1 MNIDTV
7 LATLL
12 KAASFLKKPIQDVA
26 AQSVKDVYEAV
37 KVRIKRK
44 LNGKPDSLD
53 ALAKASAK
61 PESVPR
67 RDVLREEIH
76 DLPLDDDLELQHLLQ
91 HLAKLLPPADPV
103 VRQNVRVG
111 GRGHRVQVAGRDIIN
126 AEKHLQKNII
136 TPDERHLSGEQKAK
150 LQPLIKELAE
160 RLAGENG
167 APDYRGVHVRLQRH
181 FNVTSYLLIERADFE
196 GAVKFLKQQR
206 AINRSRLRRRN
217 PDAYR
222 NDFFR
227 AIWAR
232 AGNLGWMDASVYAYA
247 EQRLALKQPIRSL
260 KQLGPNQLK
269 SLSEAMERETRKA
282 PPENTTGASSNGGP
296 AAGS

>member
-7 LATLL
+7 LTTLL
-12 KAASFLKKPIQDVA
+12 KAATFLKKPIQDVLT
-26 AQSVKDVYEAV
+26 QSVKDVYEAV
-37 KVRIKRK
+37 KVRLQRK
-44 LNGKPDSLD
+44 LSGRPDALD
-53 ALAKASAK
+53 ALEKATAK

-67 RDVLREEIH
+67 RDVLHEEIQ
-76 DLPLDDDLELQHLLQ
+76 DVALEDDLELQHLLQ
-91 HLAKLLPPADPV
+91 HLTKLLPPADPV

-126 AEKHLQKNII
+126 AEKHVQKNVI
-136 TPDERHLSGEQKAK
+136 TPDERHLSGAQKAMLK
-150 LQPLIKELAE
+150 PLINELAE
-160 RLAGENG
+160 RLAAEDG
-167 APDYRGVHVRLQRH
+167 APDYKGVHVRLQRH

-196 GAVKFLKQQR
+196 VAVRFLKQQR

-227 AIWAR
+227 AIWAC
-232 AGNLGWMDASVYAYA
+232 AGKLGWKDEAVYAFA
-247 EQRLALKQPIRSL
+247 EHKLALKQPIHSL

-269 SLSEAMERETRKA
+269 SLAEAMERETRKS
-282 PPENTTGASSNGGP
+282 PSENTTGASSNGGP
-296 AAGS
+296 ATAT

>member
-12 KAASFLKKPIQDVA
+12 KAASFLKKPVQDLA
-26 AQSVKDVYEAV
+26 AQSVKDVYDAV
-37 KVRIKRK
+37 KVRLQRK
-44 LNGKPDSLD
+44 LSGRPDALD
-53 ALAKASAK
+53 ALEKATAK

-67 RDVLREEIH
+67 QDVLREETKDIA
-76 DLPLDDDLELQHLLQ
+76 LDDDLELQHLLH
-91 HLAKLLPPADPV
+91 HLANLLPPADPV
-103 VRQNVRVG
+103 VRLNVRVG
-111 GRGHRVQVAGRDIIN
+111 GRGHRVQVAGRDIIT
-126 AEKHLQKNII
+126 AEKHVQKNII

-150 LQPLIKELAE
+150 LRPLIKELAE
-160 RLAGENG
+160 RLAGEGG
-167 APDYRGVHVRLQRH
+167 APDYKGVHVRLQRH
-181 FNVTSYLLIERADFE
+181 FNVTSYLLIERVDFE
-196 GAVKFLKQQR
+196 VAVKFLKQQR

-232 AGNLGWMDASVYAYA
+232 AGKLGWKDQSVYAYA
-247 EQRLALKQPIRSL
+247 EQKLGLKQPVRSL
-260 KQLGPNQLK
+260 KHLGPNQLK

-282 PPENTTGASSNGGP
+282 SPENSAGASSNGGP
-296 AAGS
+296 ATGS